1 MVSTNW
7 SGNIIH
13 TKQTVERKNHKGSK
27 GIAKCSNCY
36 CLKSL
41 LGDVYQRQLFA
52 LVSSLGLVVCSD
64 PHTLVAY
71 EGWFGTRVA

>member
-1 MVSTNW
+1 MVISYIQSKQLKGRT
-7 SGNIIH
+7 
-13 TKQTVERKNHKGSK
+13 TKGPKALQNAVTVTV
-27 GIAKCSNCY
+27 
-36 CLKSL
+36 LKSL